1 MIKTPLTAD
10 SDFPSYSILVDG
22 VAIKDVYQVISI
34 EVEKKINTISTAKV
48 VILDGDHTTEKFDAS
63 ESSDFIPG
71 KEIEISFGYHS
82 KNQTVFKGVIIGQRI
97 KVKSRSIR
105 LVSQLT
111 LKCADEAL
119 KLTVGRKSKYFKDK
133 KDSEIISTI
142 LADAGLKNKIS
153 STDNKHKKIVQ
164 YDSTDWDF
172 ILSRAEVNGFL
183 AICNDG
189 QLEIGKPD
197 FSSDPVIAVK
207 YGPDTID
214 FAAEL
219 DSQVQ
224 VNSVSCASWDGAQ
237 LKKNTGTSVE
247 PSINKHGNISGKK
260 LADVLDTGVYTMQST
275 TPEDTAVLKS
285 LANAKLQKLR
295 LAKINGYVSFPGHVA
310 PVLGKLI
317 QLKGF
322 GERFNGDAFISEIEH
337 SFSGGTWITKVGFGL
352 DAKFFSESKTL
363 VSPPAMGVLPG
374 IQGLQIG
381 TVKQID
387 EDPDGE
393 YRILV
398 DVPMI
403 EESGIGVWARLLH
416 EYASEEYGTFFLPE
430 VGDETVLG
438 FLNEDPRFPI
448 ILGSLYGKKKKPPFT
463 PEKKNNTK
471 AIVTK
476 SMLKLV
482 FDEDKKSITVE
493 TPAGNKIALS
503 DDEKSISLVDQ
514 NQNQVTLSESGIVLD
529 SPKDIKITSK
539 GKFSV
544 DAMEVAITSKGDA
557 NIEGSNVSAKAK
569 MAFVA
574 QGSAQAALKAS
585 GQVEVKGA
593 MVMIN

>member
-1 MIKTPLTAD
+1 
-10 SDFPSYSILVDG
+10 
-22 VAIKDVYQVISI
+22 
-34 EVEKKINTISTAKV
+34 
-48 VILDGDHTTEKFDAS
+48 
-63 ESSDFIPG
+63 
-71 KEIEISFGYHS
+71 
-82 KNQTVFKGVIIGQRI
+82 
-97 KVKSRSIR
+97 
-105 LVSQLT
+105 
-111 LKCADEAL
+111 
-119 KLTVGRKSKYFKDK
+119 
-133 KDSEIISTI
+133 
-142 LADAGLKNKIS
+142 
-153 STDNKHKKIVQ
+153 
-164 YDSTDWDF
+164 
-172 ILSRAEVNGFL
+172 
-183 AICNDG
+183 
-189 QLEIGKPD
+189 
-197 FSSDPVIAVK
+197 
-207 YGPDTID
+207 
-214 FAAEL
+214 
-219 DSQVQ
+219 
-224 VNSVSCASWDGAQ
+224 
-237 LKKNTGTSVE
+237 
-247 PSINKHGNISGKK
+247 
-260 LADVLDTGVYTMQST
+260 
-275 TPEDTAVLKS
+275 
-285 LANAKLQKLR
+285 
-295 LAKINGYVSFPGHVA
+295 
-310 PVLGKLI
+310 
-317 QLKGF
+317 
-322 GERFNGDAFISEIEH
+322 
-337 SFSGGTWITKVGFGL
+337 
-352 DAKFFSESKTL
+352 
-363 VSPPAMGVLPG
+363 MGVLPG

-569 MAFVA
+569 MAFLA